1 MKNLFDYE
9 KTQSATADL
18 PFGAFKD
25 ESSPGQQDGTDIV
38 AAHIQ
43 DIAYPL
49 YQILQLAGIVPN
61 GELEDGNTKTQFI
74 EALTNIGIFKY
85 SDKVSYNF
93 SSFVWTITGSDFT
106 LYRSNKSENSD
117 ELTNTTSWTKILSI
131 NNKNKINFYVQTNI
145 SGGSGSGMPVFC
157 FNSGPVDASG
167 ESALVTL
174 SGTTLTQHSPAV
186 CTTAGG
192 DTYSIDSDLSIDLS
206 GLAAGSYYGFYN
218 VDTNGLEVHKNLYIQ
233 KAQPSPWNVDEVWL
247 DVSVKPYICKIKKS
261 DDLIENIEIVPNSS
275 ITILSGGGN
284 VESRPYNVS
293 GYALQEDLDAFKS
306 EVESEITE
314 LNSDITALDNNAVHK
329 TNTETISGD
338 KTFTKPIVSSG
349 IFGVTQG
356 NLTVK
361 NLTNGGTTDAVIA
374 INSDTN
380 KRCGSLRFTNGSG
393 YNEVMLTAA
402 KENGDI
408 STMGMRNTN
417 GSVYAYCPTYTNYA
431 DSSTKIVTTA
441 YLTNRWTTSKPTT
454 SSTASKARPGVVI
467 QNYRSGTTGAI
478 KFSDGLIIQWGSYVP
493 NTANENK
500 NITIT
505 YPIAFSDNNY
515 SLSFSR
521 ISTRGT
527 ASFDKENMPNST
539 TKTGFVIWAKAYLDL
554 VKGCWLAIGY

>member
-9 KTQSATADL
+9 KTQSATVDL

-93 SSFVWTITGSDFT
+93 SSFVWTITGSDFI
-106 LYRSNKSENSD
+106 LYRSNKAENSD
-117 ELTNTTSWTKILSI
+117 ELTNTTSWIKILSI

-275 ITILSGGGN
+275 ITILSGGGGN
-284 VESRPYNVS
+284 VENRPYNVS

-338 KTFTKPIVSSG
+338 KTFTRPIVSNG
-349 IFGVTQG
+349 VFNVTQG

-380 KRCGSLRFTNGSG
+380 RRCGSLRFANGSG

-408 STMGMRNTN
+408 SSMGIRNTN
-417 GSVYAYCPTYTNYA
+417 GTLYAYCPTYTNYA

-441 YLTNRWTTSKPTT
+441 YLTNRWITSKATTT
-454 SSTASKARPGVVI
+454 SSASKNRPAVVV
-467 QNYRSGTTGAI
+467 QNYVNGTSWYRVW
-478 KFSDGLIIQWGSYVP
+478 SDGWIEQGGRQECPDYW
-493 NTANENK
+493 
-500 NITIT
+500 TIT
-505 YPIAFSDNNY
+505 FPKAFTNTNY
-515 SLSFSR
+515 VFLS
-521 ISTRGT
+521 
-527 ASFDKENMPNST
+527 ASEGEDANCVLGVMGRTT
-539 TKTGFVIWAKAYLDL
+539 TKINGNNADQRTLYYNWRA
-554 VKGCWLAIGY
+554 CGY